1 MEAPTT
7 PTAEPRPAGPN
18 FVAMAVGAL
27 LSPLAFV
34 FGGLA
39 GLLAL
44 PAVIPKLKSLR
55 PAAYSYFV
63 GVVICWVLSAAG
75 VNPWLEIA
83 KSAALERMEAA
94 LGAPVEYDS
103 FEGDAPTGELQFH
116 NVRVTLP
123 GGAGTLAAELVQ
135 IDAGYGMFVRRG
147 PVVVGARAV
156 VGELDPEG
164 GKLERYLAR
173 EMPAGG
179 EADVHLFRSTL
190 HLRGKQTRATF
201 DVSEGHGSFGGNDNE
216 LRLAFRAAT
225 ITLLGQTHE
234 LVLRGGLVV
243 QNRGG
248 TLSVTTNLTASI
260 PDVVHAVLYGTLQPG
275 GGGALT
281 CTIDYIDMDA
291 IWQRY
296 RKVDRLRG
304 TLRGTFQITGELND
318 LHIGASGE
326 VLALDYFHRAVMAL
340 DESRSFR
347 MDRGLLSGALR
358 LRQGEHWVFDALTV
372 RTDACSLATDPRM
385 QAAGSG
391 TLTLDG
397 PVEALRGKLN
407 VVVESARLAEPI
419 TWSPVSDRSLTDV
432 QPNLVMIGEQFQA
445 LNLDWQAEVKDLEV
459 ACQPLSGKAAGKLQ
473 GTFTKEDGKRI
484 GTLRVEGRLVMED
497 GRFEFLGAS
506 GSIAASVEFSPNGP
520 SMHATL
526 RGKLKGSV
534 GKTALTANIS
544 GTLYRPA
551 FGFTGVEMPPDS
563 LGRKIFD
570 YSETPL
576 TVTESA
582 ARREACSRLCGVQA
596 AMLGNPFAARDTGKV
611 FFSFSPAPDKD

>member
-1 MEAPTT
+1 M
-7 PTAEPRPAGPN
+7 
-18 FVAMAVGAL
+18 VALAAGAL

-44 PAVIPKLKSLR
+44 PAVIPKLKGLR
-55 PAAYSYFV
+55 PAAYSYFG
-63 GVVICWVLSAAG
+63 GVVVCWVLSAAG
-75 VNPWLEIA
+75 VNPWLEMA

-94 LGAPVEYDS
+94 LGAPVEYDR
-103 FEGDAPTGELQFH
+103 FEGDAPTGEMQFH
-116 NVRVTLP
+116 NLRVTLP
-123 GGAGTLAAELVQ
+123 GGAGTLAAELVE
-135 IDAGYGMFVRRG
+135 IHAGYGMFVRTG

-156 VGELDPEG
+156 VADLDPES
-164 GKLERYLAR
+164 GKLDRYLAR
-173 EMPAGG
+173 EMPKGG
-179 EADVHLFRSTL
+179 EAELHLFRSTL
-190 HLRGKQTRATF
+190 HLRGKQTHATF
-201 DVSEGHGSFGGNDNE
+201 EVSEGHGSFGEDGSE
-216 LRLAFRAAT
+216 LRVAFRAAT
-225 ITLLGQTHE
+225 VTLLGQAHE
-234 LVLRGGLVV
+234 LVVRGGLVV

-248 TLSVTTNLTASI
+248 TLIVSTNLTASI
-260 PDVVHAVLYGTLQPG
+260 PDVAHGVLHGTLQPG
-275 GGGALT
+275 GGGALV

-291 IWQRY
+291 MWERY

-304 TLRGTFQITGELND
+304 TLRGTFQITGDLND
-318 LHIGASGE
+318 LHIEASGE

-358 LRQGEHWVFDALTV
+358 LRHGEHWVFDGLCL

-385 QAAGSG
+385 QASGSG

-397 PVEALRGKLN
+397 PVESLRGKLD

-419 TWSPVSDRSLTDV
+419 TWSPVSDRSLSDV
-432 QPNLVMIGEQFQA
+432 QPNLVMIGEQFKA
-445 LNLDWQAEVKDLEV
+445 LILEWQVEVKAMEV
-459 ACQPLSGKAAGKLQ
+459 ACQPLSGKAAGKLR
-473 GTFTKEDGKRI
+473 GTFTKEDGKRV
-484 GTLRVEGRLVMED
+484 GTLRVEGNLTLND
-497 GRFEFLGAS
+497 GRFEFLGAA
-506 GSIAASVEFSPNGP
+506 GSIDASVEFNPNGP

-534 GKTALTANIS
+534 GKTPLAANIS

-551 FGFTGVEMPPDS
+551 FGFTGVDMAPDT
-563 LGRKIFD
+563 LGKKIFD
-570 YSETPL
+570 YSEAPL
-576 TVTESA
+576 TATEIV

-611 FFSFSPAPDKD
+611 FFSFSPSPDKD